1 MVTAVV
7 TAVVSNKVEDKDRIE
22 VRYEVHNKVCKEIP
36 KKVRNDR
43 YHVLFTTSSDDN
55 LTENRHMK
63 GKVRGDIFVLRL
75 SETVD
80 EDGRRYYLD
89 VKPRDLDG
97 KSGSW
102 EVIREEVETFME
114 WRGQFVAR

>member
-1 MVTAVV
+1 M
-7 TAVVSNKVEDKDRIE
+7 
-22 VRYEVHNKVCKEIP
+22 
-36 KKVRNDR
+36 
-43 YHVLFTTSSDDN
+43 LFTTSSDDN
-55 LTENRHMK
+55 LTENRHVK

-80 EDGRRYYLD
+80 KDGRRYYVD

-102 EVIREEVETFME
+102 EVLRAEVEQFME
-114 WRGQFVAR
+114 VRGQFVAK